1 RSGLQR
7 LYTALRGLDIG
18 AETPADEVW
27 TTRWQEAMDD
37 DFNTP
42 IALSVLFDLAREV
55 NRLRQS
61 HLERASGLAALL
73 RRLGGQVAL
82 LQMDPEIFFKQG
94 SSATLDA
101 EKIERLVAERE
112 QARADRD
119 FARADQIRDQL
130 TGLGVRLEDKPEGTL
145 WSLG

>member
-1 RSGLQR
+1 GDEKMAKSLGNFRTLRDVLQTYQAEEIRYFILGSHYRSPLVYTSEAMDNARSGLQR

-61 HLERASGLAALL
+61 HLERASELAALL
-73 RRLGGQVAL
+73 RRLGGQ
-82 LQMDPEIFFKQG
+82 
-94 SSATLDA
+94 
-101 EKIERLVAERE
+101 
-112 QARADRD
+112 
-119 FARADQIRDQL
+119 
-130 TGLGVRLEDKPEGTL
+130 
-145 WSLG
+145 